1 MYDLFFVSDGDINE
15 SVWNNFK
22 HRFPNAQKIENCSKF
37 ETVANKSLTKH
48 FWVVWDNINLN
59 DNFLLDYKIPKWD
72 EKYIHVF
79 RNGLYYDGVCL
90 FPKNSK
96 VLQREWDYRF
106 FTNKKEI
113 DVQASSPCRY
123 DVAFISY
130 KETFAEQ
137 NYNKLLKKA
146 PNAVWVKDVKGIH
159 QAHITAAK
167 ECKTEMFYIVDA
179 DAEVMDDFNFDM
191 QIPYYDFNAR
201 KTVYVWRSK
210 NPVNDLE
217 YGYGGVKLF
226 PRQMTIDMDISKPD
240 MTTSISNSFKAM
252 DTVANSTVI
261 NTDPFTAW
269 KSAFRECVKLASKV
283 IDRQD
288 NTETEERLNVWCTK
302 GKDAEYGEYV
312 IRGAIEGRKFGV
324 ENSNKLDQLMLIND
338 FNWLK
343 ERFNA
348 R

>member
-1 MYDLFFVSDGDINE
+1 MYDLFFVSDGEINE
-15 SVWNNFK
+15 NVWNNFK
-22 HRFPNAQKIENCSKF
+22 HRFPNAQKVEHCKKF

-48 FWVVWDNINLN
+48 FWVVWDNIKLK
-59 DNFLLDYKIPKWD
+59 DDFILDYKIPKWD

-79 RNGLYYDGVCL
+79 KNGLFYDGVCL

-113 DVQASSPCRY
+113 DVQASIPQQF

-130 KETFAEQ
+130 KESFAET
-137 NYNKLLKKA
+137 NYNKLLTKA
-146 PNAVWVKDVKGIH
+146 PNAIWIKDVTGIH
-159 QAHITAAK
+159 QAHIEAAK
-167 ECKTEMFYIVDA
+167 KCTTEMFYIVDA
-179 DAEVMDDFNFDM
+179 DAEVVEDFSFDM

-210 NPVNDLE
+210 NPVNNLE

-226 PRQMTIDMDISKPD
+226 PRQMTIDMDTSKPD
-240 MTTSISNSFKAM
+240 MTTSISNNFKAM

-269 KSAFRECVKLASKV
+269 KSAFRECVKLSSKV

-302 GKDAEYGEYV
+302 GKDAEYGEYA

-348 R
+348 G